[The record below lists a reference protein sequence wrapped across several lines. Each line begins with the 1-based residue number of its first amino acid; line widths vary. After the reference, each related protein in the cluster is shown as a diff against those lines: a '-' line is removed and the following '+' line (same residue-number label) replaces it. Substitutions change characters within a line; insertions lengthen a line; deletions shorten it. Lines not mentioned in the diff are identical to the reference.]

1 LTVAFP
7 IEDLLG
13 LKPETGNM
21 IHERH
26 HHMTRGQAFKGVYGY
41 MRGTI
46 QKVHLLNALTVVA
59 TILKGTLTWLPP
71 IKHVHGCRKQ
81 SVHGLEK
88 GCQHQKHVYGCRK
101 EIRGRQALQW
111 SPLI

>member
-1 LTVAFP
+1 MTVAFP

-26 HHMTRGQAFKGVYGY
+26 HHMTRGQAFKGVYGF

-88 GCQHQKHVYGCRK
+88 DVNTKNMSMDVERK
-101 EIRGRQALQW
+101 LGEGILSNG
-111 SPLI
+111 PP